1 MATKNSINNVSQD
14 LTVDPGASGDS
25 FIQFDINAT
34 GEFRIGVDDD
44 DSDAFKISQGST
56 LGTNDTFIVTD
67 QGEVTKPLQPAFLA
81 IMTSNKNNVT
91 GANAVYIGDW
101 DSEIFDQGGDFD
113 GTSTFTAPITGRYLF
128 QGCFTIGGLNI
139 GNNSQVINLRTS
151 DRRYTLTNLR
161 PENLMTVNNELT
173 FEGSILADMDASDT
187 AIFEVQVSG
196 GSQIVDVL
204 SNGASDPLSWF
215 SGSLQC

>member
-128 QGCFTIGGLNI
+128 QGCFTVGGLNI

>member
-91 GANAVYIGDW
+91 GANAVYIGNW

-128 QGCFTIGGLNI
+128 QGCFTVGGLNI

-161 PENLMTVNNELT
+161 PENLMTVNNELN

>member
-14 LTVDPGASGDS
+14 LTVDPGTSGDS
-25 FIQFDINAT
+25 FIQFDINAA

-67 QGEVTKPLQPAFLA
+67 QGEITKPLQPAFLA

-113 GTSTFTAPITGRYLF
+113 GISTFTAPITGRYLF
-128 QGCFTIGGLNI
+128 QGCFTVGPLQIGS
-139 GNNSQVINLRTS
+139 NSQVINLRTS

-161 PENLMTVNNELT
+161 PENMMTVNNELN

-196 GSQIVDVL
+196 GSQTVDVL